1 MVAQNAAHLEEEI
14 TWFRTLLTA
23 RMQRHLGQE
32 APHVLDLAPPSLAS
46 EGSAYASMVAHYQW
60 GLAERAAL
68 MLALLPHLRPHLLDV
83 FFNPNPELQR
93 DHTEFGGLHVSH
105 HKGFI
110 PTAETLYFLLAEDDL
125 ENRFLLQQMLGP
137 GHSFAQHHLLWVE
150 TPSAGNPSASGALTV
165 SDELLDLVTLGQER
179 TPTFGAQFPAQHI
192 TTQLTWEDLVL
203 PETTLQEVAEL
214 KTWLSLGHT
223 LLEDWGLGRTLRPGY
238 RCLYYGPPGTG
249 KTMTACL
256 LGQATG
262 YEVYRIDLSMVISK
276 YIGETEK
283 NLSRVFEKAENR
295 RWILFFDEADALFGQ
310 RTRIENAHDRYAN
323 QEVSYLLQRIEQYAG
338 VVILATNH
346 RHHLDAAFTRR
357 FESII
362 HFPMPSPE
370 QRVRIWE
377 QSFSPVTHL
386 GGEVDLQELARKHEL
401 SGGSIMNVV
410 RYSSLRALQ
419 KQTQEIV
426 LTDLEEGIRREF
438 LKEGK
443 THAV

>member
-1 MVAQNAAHLEEEI
+1 MVAQNANHLEVELE
-14 TWFRTLLTA
+14 WFRQLLTA
-23 RMQRHLGQE
+23 RMQRHLGQD
-32 APHVLDLAPPSLAS
+32 ASHVLDMAPPALDAGESS
-46 EGSAYASMVAHYQW
+46 YARMVAHYQW

-68 MLALLPHLRPHLLDV
+68 MLSLAPHLRPQLLDV
-83 FFNPNPELQR
+83 FYNPNPELRQ
-93 DHTEFGGLHVSH
+93 DHSEFGGLRLSH
-105 HKGFI
+105 HKGFM
-110 PTAETLYFLLAEDDL
+110 PTAETLYFLLADRDL

-137 GHSFAQHHLLWVE
+137 DHAFAQHHLLWID
-150 TPSAGNPSASGALTV
+150 PPPQGNPLSSGALTV
-165 SDELLDLVTLGQER
+165 SDELLDLVTLGEER
-179 TPTFGAQFPAQHI
+179 RPNFSTQFPAQHI
-192 TTQLTWEDLVL
+192 TTQLTWENLVL
-203 PETTLQEVAEL
+203 PQTTLREVDEL
-214 KTWLSLGHT
+214 KTWMELGHT

-262 YEVYRIDLSMVISK
+262 YDVYRVDLSMVISK

-283 NLSRVFEKAENR
+283 NLSKVFEKAEHR

-310 RTRIENAHDRYAN
+310 RTRVENAHDRYAN

-357 FESII
+357 FESVI

-370 QRVRIWE
+370 QRIRIW
-377 QSFSPVTHL
+377 QQGFSPATRL
-386 GGEVDLQELARKHEL
+386 GGEVNLNELAKRHEL
-401 SGGSIMNVV
+401 TGGSIMNVI
-410 RYSSLRALQ
+410 RYSSLQALQ
-419 KQTQEIV
+419 KQTQEIA

-443 THAV
+443 TRAV